1 MFVGEPVFRPPLSGP
16 PPLKQL
22 HQAGLLTFFRRTQ
35 CKRKPVNSAKP
46 LSSLDRIKAGL
57 GSVLSLLEVE
67 SERLQ
72 ACHGVHCLLAMIKT
86 QLDLMAEELCPV
98 A

>member
-1 MFVGEPVFRPPLSGP
+1 MQEKVHQQREAIIVGIPAETLE
-16 PPLKQL
+16 
-22 HQAGLLTFFRRTQ
+22 
-35 CKRKPVNSAKP
+35 
-46 LSSLDRIKAGL
+46 SLDRIKAGL